1 MENDVRRRR
10 ATKFLSYLSSI
21 EVNKGKFITHS
32 SDSVCEIMKKCV
44 IMKKKK
50 KRNEMNVYT
59 IQYKVY

>member
-44 IMKKKK
+44 IMKKKG
-50 KRNEMNVYT
+50 NEMNVYT
-59 IQYKVY
+59 IQYKIY